1 MGARRTTRRIRLLLV
16 LFVVVFGVIL
26 ARTAWLQT
34 VRADDYGRMA
44 AKQQHQT
51 VSVSA
56 GRGTIFDRMGVQL
69 AIGEDATTVYANPR
83 EVQNPRAVALAAQ
96 KHLGVSA
103 NALYPLLID
112 KSKGFV
118 YVLRRADPKRA
129 EALER
134 EGLAGVGFYS
144 EERRVY
150 PQGAVGSHL
159 LGYAG
164 LDNRGLAGLE
174 LGLDKTLTGRP
185 GSETIVRDPLG
196 RTIDVVSS
204 EPAREGRD
212 VFLTID
218 HTIQA
223 NAESVLQRTV
233 KQWGAKAATAIVL
246 DPHSGAV
253 LAMAVAPGYDA
264 NRYPS
269 VPPAVQRNR
278 GVTDTYE
285 PGSTFKLVTVAAA
298 LSERIVSAT
307 TPFRLPYSIRVA
319 DKIIHDSHPRGTETL
334 TVGQIL
340 SHSSNVGA
348 ATLGGLLGKE
358 TLAKWVARFGFG
370 QQTGI
375 DFPGESPGIV
385 APVDRWYGSSIG
397 TVPIGQGIAVT
408 PIQMAAAYG
417 AVANGGVW
425 VQPHLVASTVGG
437 KRPAVERRRILSES
451 VAHQLLS
458 MMINVVAE
466 GTGTLAHVP
475 GYLVAGK
482 TGTAQKP
489 DPATGGYSRSRY
501 VASFVGFVPA
511 SKPRL
516 VILVSVDEPR
526 GAIWGGVVA
535 APAFRDIA
543 KFDLQYLEVPP
554 DRAGEMAAG
563 STSAGP

>member
-1 MGARRTTRRIRLLLV
+1 MTARRANRRVRILLV
-16 LFVVVFGVIL
+16 VFAAVFGIVF

-34 VRADDYGRMA
+34 VRADDYGQMA

-51 VSVSA
+51 VSIQA

-69 AIGEDATTVYANPR
+69 AIGEDATTVYADPR
-83 EVQNPRAVALAAQ
+83 EVQNPRAVSLAAQ
-96 KHLGVSA
+96 KHLGVPA
-103 NALYPLLID
+103 NALYPLLLD
-112 KSKGFV
+112 KRKGFV

-129 EALER
+129 EALEQ
-134 EGLAGVGFYS
+134 EGLAGLGFYS

-150 PQGAVGSHL
+150 PQGAVGAHL

-174 LGLDKTLTGRP
+174 LELDKTLTGRP
-185 GSETIVRDPLG
+185 GRETIVRDPLG
-196 RTIDVVSS
+196 RTIDVVRS

-233 KQWGAKAATAIVL
+233 KEWHAKAATAIVL
-246 DPHSGAV
+246 DPRSGAV
-253 LAMAVAPGYDA
+253 LAMAVAPSYDA

-269 VPPAVQRNR
+269 TPPRVQRNR

-298 LSERIVSAT
+298 LSEKIVTAT

-319 DKIIHDSHPRGTETL
+319 DKVIHDSHPRGTETL

-358 TLAKWVARFGFG
+358 TLAKWVERFGFG
-370 QQTGI
+370 RGTGI
-375 DFPGESPGIV
+375 DFPGESAGIV
-385 APVDRWYGSSIG
+385 APVDKWYGSSIG

-417 AVANGGVW
+417 AIANGGVW
-425 VQPHLVASTVGG
+425 VQPHLVASTAGG
-437 KRPAVERRRILSES
+437 NRPKIERRRILTES

-458 MMINVVAE
+458 MLINVVAE

-489 DPATGGYSRSRY
+489 DPVTGGYSRSRY
-501 VASFVGFVPA
+501 VASFVGLVPA

-516 VILVSVDEPR
+516 VILVSVDEPQ

-543 KFDLQYLEVPP
+543 KFGLQYLEVPP
-554 DRAGEMAAG
+554 DRADETLSGAASG
-563 STSAGP
+563 AP